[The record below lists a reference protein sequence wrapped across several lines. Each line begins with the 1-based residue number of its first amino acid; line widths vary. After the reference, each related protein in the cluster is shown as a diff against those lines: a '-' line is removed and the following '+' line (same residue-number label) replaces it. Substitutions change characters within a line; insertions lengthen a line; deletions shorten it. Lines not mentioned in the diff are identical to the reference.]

1 MIAKIARDGTTNLV
15 DEECSRPDLNW
26 HSLWPGD
33 FKSPVSTDSTTG
45 AFGCCIVFSMEM
57 SKNTHDDLAMQN
69 YAAPRTAP
77 AVVRYDADCS
87 LCRSLA
93 DFMAKRVVSEDIVF
107 AASLENRPE
116 NLEVEVSEG
125 GARKTLVGADA
136 WQWLLEHHPTLEEMN
151 WIAQKLGIANVT
163 SRSMMRGADVLRRFC
178 FRCRK

>member
-1 MIAKIARDGTTNLV
+1 MIAKNEGRVRKILV
-15 DEECSRPDLNW
+15 NEECSRPDLNW

-45 AFGCCIVFSMEM
+45 ASECCIVFSMEM
-57 SKNTHDDLAMQN
+57 SKNTHDDRAMQN
-69 YAAPRTAP
+69 YAAASTRP

-93 DFMAKRVVSEDIVF
+93 DFMAKRVPSDQIVF
-107 AASLENRPE
+107 AASIENRPA
-116 NLEVEVSEG
+116 NLEVEVAEG
-125 GARKTLVGADA
+125 GARRTLVGTEA

-151 WIAQKLGIANVT
+151 WIAQKLGMAVVA
-163 SRSMMRGADVLRRFC
+163 SRSMMRGADVLRRLC